1 MRHPTTK
8 EGGKK
13 KAVSGLCHHHCHALL
28 LIKRFFYKEDERRSW
43 MYVGGATESFHMI
56 ENFWQTLVT
65 KVASAVAKKPNI
77 KKCKK
82 EKMSTDHL
90 K

>member
-1 MRHPTTK
+1 
-8 EGGKK
+8 
-13 KAVSGLCHHHCHALL
+13 
-28 LIKRFFYKEDERRSW
+28 

-90 K
+90 R